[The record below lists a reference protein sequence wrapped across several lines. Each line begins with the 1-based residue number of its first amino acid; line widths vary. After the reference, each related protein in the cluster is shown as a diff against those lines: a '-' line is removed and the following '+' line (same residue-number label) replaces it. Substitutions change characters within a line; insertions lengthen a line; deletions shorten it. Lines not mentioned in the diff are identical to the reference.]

1 MSKKYKLLIVCILSY
16 IKSDLTFIMRKS
28 GKKSTKI
35 TLRCSFKRY
44 LKPLLAVGQT

>member
-28 GKKSTKI
+28 GKRVKI
-35 TLRCSFKRY
+35 NQPIVF
-44 LKPLLAVGQT
+44 

>member
-28 GKKSTKI
+28 GKTKRTKSGHVPNSVQ
-35 TLRCSFKRY
+35 LNFNY
-44 LKPLLAVGQT
+44 